1 MCKSN
6 DGFYISEED
15 LKLRGPGDFF
25 GTRQHGLPE
34 LKIANLF
41 KDMKILKKAG
51 LCAKEI
57 IKDDKSL
64 KKAENVAMAA
74 KIKEMFKENV
84 AMN

>member
-41 KDMKILKKAG
+41 KDMKILKKARV
-51 LCAKEI
+51 AAQKI
-57 IKDDKSL
+57 IAEDRSLSSDKY
-64 KKAENVAMAA
+64 AGIAQ
-74 KIKEMFKENV
+74 KIKEMFKDNI